1 MEKFMTVLGPMI
13 GPVKVNPEIMIAVA
27 AVLLIGLVISLIKKA
42 MKVAIVLVVIGFLFA
57 SFGPVINGVLANNG
71 IVFDDNRLS
80 INVDGRDVSI
90 DLDVV
95 EGFSTTKQDDGNTSL
110 VFKLKDAPEPI
121 VVDVPTPMA
130 TIITTI
136 LKASYD
142 LISLGSNMAT
152 QETTVPVLTE

>member
-1 MEKFMTVLGPMI
+1 MDNFINVLQPMI
-13 GPVKVNPEIMIAVA
+13 IDKRILIVFAIA
-27 AVLLIGLVISLIKKA
+27 LLIGIVVTVIKKA

-80 INVDGRDVSI
+80 INVDGRDINI

-142 LISLGSNMAT
+142 LISLGSDMAT

>member
-1 MEKFMTVLGPMI
+1 MDNFINVLQPMI
-13 GPVKVNPEIMIAVA
+13 VDKRILIVFAIA
-27 AVLLIGLVISLIKKA
+27 LLIGIVVTIIKKA

>member
-1 MEKFMTVLGPMI
+1 MDNFINVLQPMI
-13 GPVKVNPEIMIAVA
+13 IDKRILIVFAIA
-27 AVLLIGLVISLIKKA
+27 LLIGIVVTVIKKA
-42 MKVAIVLVVIGFLFA
+42 MKVAIILVVIGFLFA

>member
-1 MEKFMTVLGPMI
+1 MDNFINVLQPMI
-13 GPVKVNPEIMIAVA
+13 IDKRILIVFAIA
-27 AVLLIGLVISLIKKA
+27 LFIGIVVTIIKKA

>member
-1 MEKFMTVLGPMI
+1 MDNFINVWQPMI
-13 GPVKVNPEIMIAVA
+13 IDKRILIVFAIA
-27 AVLLIGLVISLIKKA
+27 LLIGIVVTIIKKA

-95 EGFSTTKQDDGNTSL
+95 EGFSTTKQNDGNTSL

>member
-1 MEKFMTVLGPMI
+1 MDNYINMLGPI
-13 GPVKVNPEIMIAVA
+13 KVNPNILMIVA
-27 AVLLIGLVISLIKKA
+27 AVLLIGLVISLVKKA

-57 SFGPVINGVLANNG
+57 SFGPVFNG
-71 IVFDDNRLS
+71 ILAQNGIAFDNQQLTID
-80 INVDGRDVSI
+80 VDGRPVTI

-95 EGFSTTKQDDGNTSL
+95 EGFSTSDNENGTTTIAFQIKN
-110 VFKLKDAPEPI
+110 APEP
-121 VVDVPTPMA
+121 VTVSVPTPIA

-152 QETTVPVLTE
+152 QETTVPVSTE

>member
-1 MEKFMTVLGPMI
+1 MDNFINVLQPMI
-13 GPVKVNPEIMIAVA
+13 IDKRILIVFAIA
-27 AVLLIGLVISLIKKA
+27 LLIGIVVTIIKKA

>member
-1 MEKFMTVLGPMI
+1 MDNFINVLQPMI
-13 GPVKVNPEIMIAVA
+13 IDKRILIVFAIA
-27 AVLLIGLVISLIKKA
+27 LLIGIVVTIIKKA

-71 IVFDDNRLS
+71 IVFDENRLS

>member
-1 MEKFMTVLGPMI
+1 MDNFINVLQPMI
-13 GPVKVNPEIMIAVA
+13 IDKRILIVFAIA
-27 AVLLIGLVISLIKKA
+27 LLIGIVVTIIKKA

-57 SFGPVINGVLANNG
+57 SFSPVINGVLANNG

-80 INVDGRDVSI
+80 INVDGRDINI

-152 QETTVPVLTE
+152 QETTAPVPTE

>member
-1 MEKFMTVLGPMI
+1 MDNFINVLQPMI
-13 GPVKVNPEIMIAVA
+13 IDKRILIVFAIA
-27 AVLLIGLVISLIKKA
+27 LLIGIVVTIIKKA

-80 INVDGRDVSI
+80 INVDGRDINI

>member
-1 MEKFMTVLGPMI
+1 MDNFINVLQPMI
-13 GPVKVNPEIMIAVA
+13 IDKRILIVFAIA
-27 AVLLIGLVISLIKKA
+27 LLIGIVVTVIKKA
-42 MKVAIVLVVIGFLFA
+42 MKGAIVLVVIGFLFA

-80 INVDGRDVSI
+80 INVDGRDINI

-142 LISLGSNMAT
+142 LISLGSDMAT

>member
-1 MEKFMTVLGPMI
+1 MDNFINVLQPMI
-13 GPVKVNPEIMIAVA
+13 IDKRILIVFAIA
-27 AVLLIGLVISLIKKA
+27 LLIGIVVTVIKKA

-95 EGFSTTKQDDGNTSL
+95 EGFSTAKQDDGNTSL

-142 LISLGSNMAT
+142 LISLGSDMAT

>member
-1 MEKFMTVLGPMI
+1 MDNFINVLQPMI
-13 GPVKVNPEIMIAVA
+13 IDKRILIVFAIA
-27 AVLLIGLVISLIKKA
+27 LLIGIVVTIIKKA
-42 MKVAIVLVVIGFLFA
+42 MKVAIVLVVVGFLFA

-80 INVDGRDVSI
+80 INVDGRDINI

-152 QETTVPVLTE
+152 QETTVPVPTE

>member
-1 MEKFMTVLGPMI
+1 MDNFINVLQPMI
-13 GPVKVNPEIMIAVA
+13 IDKRILIVFAIA
-27 AVLLIGLVISLIKKA
+27 LLIGIVVTVIKKA

-80 INVDGRDVSI
+80 INIDGRDVSI

>member
-1 MEKFMTVLGPMI
+1 MDNFINVLQPMI
-13 GPVKVNPEIMIAVA
+13 IDKRILIVFAIA
-27 AVLLIGLVISLIKKA
+27 LLIGIVVTIIKKA

-57 SFGPVINGVLANNG
+57 SFSPVINGVLANNG